1 MDYRGRRRNDYLMR
15 REDRRR
21 GVRGSGR
28 GRDSSYDR
36 SRSYEM
42 EVRPRD
48 HRSYGSRDYYE
59 DERRGRDYQDYA
71 YFGDERR
78 GRDYADY
85 AGAEKDYEHQL
96 EKWTKKLMKRDKFH
110 MPKNEIIKKAE
121 EMNVEFEEYSEE
133 EFYAVYLMMVSDY
146 PNVSNEPHMYIA
158 LAKQFLEDD
167 DMAVSPSE
175 KVCIYLY
182 EIVLGGK
189 ED

>member
-15 REDRRR
+15 KEDRRR
-21 GVRGSGR
+21 GRRSGM
-28 GRDSSYDR
+28 RDSSYDR
-36 SRSYEM
+36 ARSYEM
-42 EVRPRD
+42 EVTPRD
-48 HRSYGSRDYYE
+48 HYDSRGRDYYYE
-59 DERRGRDYQDYA
+59 DERRGRRDYY
-71 YFGDERR
+71 YEDERR

-121 EMNVEFEEYSEE
+121 EMHVEFEEYTEE

-146 PNVSNEPHMYIA
+146 PNISNEPHMYIA

-189 ED
+189 E

>member
-1 MDYRGRRRNDYLMR
+1 MDYRGRRNDYLMR
-15 REDRRR
+15 KEDRRR

-36 SRSYEM
+36 ARSYEM

-48 HRSYGSRDYYE
+48 YYE
-59 DERRGRDYQDYA
+59 DERRGRRDYY
-71 YFGDERR
+71 YEDERR

-121 EMNVEFEEYSEE
+121 EMHVEFEEYSEE

-146 PNVSNEPHMYIA
+146 PNISNEPHMYIA